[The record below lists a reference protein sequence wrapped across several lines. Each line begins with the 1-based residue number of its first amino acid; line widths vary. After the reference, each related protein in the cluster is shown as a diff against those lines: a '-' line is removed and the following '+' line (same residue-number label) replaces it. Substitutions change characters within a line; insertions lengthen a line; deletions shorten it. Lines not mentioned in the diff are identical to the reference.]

1 MFIYGY
7 VYFQKLN
14 ASHISYDMVLDICK
28 ESWSGDPV
36 CSYVA

>member
-28 ESWSGDPV
+28 ESCSGDPV
-36 CSYVA
+36 SSYVA